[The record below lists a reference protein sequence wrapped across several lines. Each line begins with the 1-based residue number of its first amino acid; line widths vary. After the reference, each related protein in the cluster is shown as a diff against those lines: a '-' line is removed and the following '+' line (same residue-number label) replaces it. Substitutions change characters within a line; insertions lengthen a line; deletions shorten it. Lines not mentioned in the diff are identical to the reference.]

1 MSFPFFKRSNKLQ
14 SCLDRMQLVTF
25 IVMMLGVISSCTKD
39 DNASKTFLLLKTG
52 VAYTADGSEIP
63 EGGTIKIGVL
73 SSGGGSPLTYIRI
86 DRIAENDTIL
96 QYDRGIY
103 YENEGLD
110 LDLIF
115 SKSSAE
121 EETWRITV
129 MNADRVTA
137 VQLLTIYKA
146 EGTAYGLINYYP
158 SITIGL
164 QNNLTNDQYLDFDQG
179 LAYNQNTV
187 SGHEAE
193 IDFLGYFY
201 TTSGN
206 PSPTFTCPG
215 YSATVAYYPLL
226 LNWTLK
232 NSTLYDYY
240 SVDNDLVA
248 LESFDAAINDSLLVS
263 VYNSAKVSGNC
274 KYCYTGKVVPFK
286 TQAGKYGLIKVL
298 HADES
303 TGGSVEMAI
312 KIQK

>member
-1 MSFPFFKRSNKLQ
+1 MKFSFFTRNDKLHP
-14 SCLDRMQLVTF
+14 CLDRMQFVFLF
-25 IVMMLGVISSCTKD
+25 VMMLGVISSCTKE

-52 VAYTADGSEIP
+52 IAYTEDEAEIP

-73 SSGGGSPLTYIRI
+73 ASGAGSPLTYIRI
-86 DRIAENDTIL
+86 DRIAGNDTII
-96 QYDRGIY
+96 QYDRGIF

-110 LDLIF
+110 LDLTF

-121 EETWRITV
+121 EETWQVTV

-137 VQLLTIYKA
+137 VQSLTFYKA
-146 EGTAYGLINYYP
+146 EGTAYGPINYYP

-164 QNNLTNDQYLDFDQG
+164 QDNLTDNQYLDLDQG
-179 LAYNQNTV
+179 LTYNQNSVT
-187 SGHEAE
+187 GHETE

-201 TTSGN
+201 ITSGN

-215 YSATVAYYPLL
+215 YTATVAYYPLL
-226 LNWTLK
+226 LNWTVK
-232 NSTLYDYY
+232 NATLYDYY
-240 SVDNDLVA
+240 SVDNNLVA
-248 LESFDAAINDSLLVS
+248 PDLFDASTNDSLLVS
-263 VYNSAKVSGNC
+263 AYNSAKVSGNC

-298 HADES
+298 RADES
-303 TGGSVEMAI
+303 TAGTVEMAI